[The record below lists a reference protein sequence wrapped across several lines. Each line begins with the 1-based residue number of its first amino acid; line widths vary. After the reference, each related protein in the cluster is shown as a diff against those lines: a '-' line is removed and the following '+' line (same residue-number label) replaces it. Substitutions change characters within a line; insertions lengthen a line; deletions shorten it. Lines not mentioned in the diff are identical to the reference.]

1 LEKVENF
8 HTCQQS
14 PVLQV
19 SQKPSEYRRTAS
31 GSKTKIPSQQ
41 VQKHANNFF
50 TKAMRS
56 SQAFTHARMRSC
68 TTHHLHV

>member
-1 LEKVENF
+1 
-8 HTCQQS
+8 
-14 PVLQV
+14 
-19 SQKPSEYRRTAS
+19 
-31 GSKTKIPSQQ
+31 

-68 TTHHLHV
+68 TTNYLHV